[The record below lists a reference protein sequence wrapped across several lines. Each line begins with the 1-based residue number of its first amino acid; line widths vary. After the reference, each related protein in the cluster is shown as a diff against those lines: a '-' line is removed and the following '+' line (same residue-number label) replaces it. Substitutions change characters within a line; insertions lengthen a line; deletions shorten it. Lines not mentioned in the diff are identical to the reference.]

1 MATKKF
7 TATAMMVLSMGCGG
21 VFLYP
26 GHPDKKFSQHPHI
39 LPFGPLYT
47 IQAVKGGISVAI
59 DLEEQYDK
67 IYRYCYFRLKNRERA
82 EDVTQETFLRWFAS
96 DTYRDKNQLLH
107 YLYTVARNLCADEFR
122 RPAALPL
129 SEDVPDKEADPLLS
143 MALRAELD
151 RLSPED
157 RELVLLR
164 CVNGEPMAVLSR
176 LYGQSRFALRR
187 RLNSILKTLR
197 EALE

>member
-1 MATKKF
+1 M
-7 TATAMMVLSMGCGG
+7 
-21 VFLYP
+21 
-26 GHPDKKFSQHPHI
+26 
-39 LPFGPLYT
+39 
-47 IQAVKGGISVAI
+47 
-59 DLEEQYDK
+59 
-67 IYRYCYFRLKNRERA
+67 
-82 EDVTQETFLRWFAS
+82 
-96 DTYRDKNQLLH
+96 H